1 MISPFFVPLL
11 SIIYRSCFRIYF
23 SLSLCRKAAAGAR
36 RNMRYA
42 TIPAMWTRALLIDN
56 MDSFTRNV
64 RHLFQIAG
72 AAVSVFRTD
81 RTTILDVEAFSPQLI
96 LISPGPG
103 SPEKAILSREII
115 RAFSGR
121 IPIFGYSR
129 NQRWG
134 TKNSSKRLM
143 A

>member
-1 MISPFFVPLL
+1 
-11 SIIYRSCFRIYF
+11 
-23 SLSLCRKAAAGAR
+23 
-36 RNMRYA
+36 MRYA

-103 SPEKAILSREII
+103 SPEKAIFSREII

>member
-1 MISPFFVPLL
+1 
-11 SIIYRSCFRIYF
+11 
-23 SLSLCRKAAAGAR
+23 
-36 RNMRYA
+36 
-42 TIPAMWTRALLIDN
+42 MWTRALLIDN